1 MEDITPESKEVV
13 KKQHTAYKIISALF
27 SALVSFFVA
36 GCGFYW
42 ASKGIFWFIPIG
54 SYFVLEGLFILFSL
68 IKKNEYK
75 AMRLQGVFQIL
86 GVITFMSYLLF
97 MMLWND
103 PDALM
108 DYSINTY
115 LVLGI
120 AFGVKFIFS
129 IVSSILIK
137 LNYNPLVHAYRN
149 NDLISSF
156 YFVLIAALIVCNY
169 YYPGTSTAL
178 FDNLL
183 REKPL
188 WIYIINIALNGT
200 LTMIAALLALS
211 TDIRSKTREQLSTV
225 GKIKHT
231 IKWFNNNEVTMFFGL
246 IFTMYLAI
254 LAIVNMRQSPFY
266 IFLFF
271 YYIGTAFI
279 RLNNYVLHKMVVKA
293 AGNNQ
298 TKDNRL
304 SSWILLLDAFMYL
317 FFSNV
322 LILGAVFMMIQKV
335 NTGANIYLFL
345 FFIIP
350 MALWRFLTSNR
361 SVRANRK
368 ANNTY
373 KLGVSLMG
381 IVSSFF
387 SLLEIVAIAVHNVPI
402 EWVRYVII
410 IAAIAVVKIAVIVV
424 AVIFIIHW
432 IRSMILNSKRKE
444 RRKKAQKQA

>member
-156 YFVLIAALIVCNY
+156 YFVLIAVLIVCNY

-200 LTMIAALLALS
+200 LTMVASLLALS

-231 IKWFNNNEVTMFFGL
+231 VKWFNNNEVTMFFGL

-410 IAAIAVVKIAVIVV
+410 IAAIAVVKIAVIIV

>member
-156 YFVLIAALIVCNY
+156 YFVLIAVLIVCNY

-200 LTMIAALLALS
+200 LTMVASLLALS

-410 IAAIAVVKIAVIVV
+410 IAAIAVVKIAVIIV

>member
-156 YFVLIAALIVCNY
+156 YFVLIAVLIVCNY

-200 LTMIAALLALS
+200 LTMVAALLALS

-410 IAAIAVVKIAVIVV
+410 IAAIAVVKIAVIIV

>member
-1 MEDITPESKEVV
+1 
-13 KKQHTAYKIISALF
+13 
-27 SALVSFFVA
+27 
-36 GCGFYW
+36 
-42 ASKGIFWFIPIG
+42 
-54 SYFVLEGLFILFSL
+54 
-68 IKKNEYK
+68 
-75 AMRLQGVFQIL
+75 
-86 GVITFMSYLLF
+86 
-97 MMLWND
+97 
-103 PDALM
+103 
-108 DYSINTY
+108 
-115 LVLGI
+115 
-120 AFGVKFIFS
+120 
-129 IVSSILIK
+129 
-137 LNYNPLVHAYRN
+137 
-149 NDLISSF
+149 
-156 YFVLIAALIVCNY
+156 
-169 YYPGTSTAL
+169 
-178 FDNLL
+178 
-183 REKPL
+183 
-188 WIYIINIALNGT
+188 
-200 LTMIAALLALS
+200 
-211 TDIRSKTREQLSTV
+211 
-225 GKIKHT
+225 
-231 IKWFNNNEVTMFFGL
+231 
-246 IFTMYLAI
+246 
-254 LAIVNMRQSPFY
+254 
-266 IFLFF
+266 
-271 YYIGTAFI
+271 
-279 RLNNYVLHKMVVKA
+279 MVVKA

-410 IAAIAVVKIAVIVV
+410 IAAIAIVKIAVLIV

-444 RRKKAQKQA
+444 RRKKRQEETN